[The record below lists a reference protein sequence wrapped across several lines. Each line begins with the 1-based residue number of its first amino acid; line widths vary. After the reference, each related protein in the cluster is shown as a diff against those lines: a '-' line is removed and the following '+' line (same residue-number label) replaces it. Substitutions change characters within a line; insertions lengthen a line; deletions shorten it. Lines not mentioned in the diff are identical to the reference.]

1 MLRAFFIISTVCVA
15 GVLSLAG
22 FRGDK
27 FHNPPIQLVPDMKH
41 QPKVITQ
48 HGSRFFA
55 DNRGDHMPVEG
66 TIPVGYNLNGRYYQS
81 GASNLQGDSGFSSQP
96 TYRDTGVMGEF
107 YGDGIPEKVTEIFL
121 QRGHE
126 RYEIHCVVCHGRV
139 GEGNGVAKS
148 FGLATVASLM
158 DDRIRTQPD
167 GQIFSTITHGKN
179 TMGAY
184 GPNISVSDRWA
195 IVAYLRALQKS
206 QGVKASELSAELQAK
221 LNAK

>member
-1 MLRAFFIISTVCVA
+1 MLRAFFIIFTVCVA

-27 FHNPPIQLVPDMKH
+27 FSNPPIQLVPDMKH

-66 TIPVGYNLNGRYYQS
+66 TIPVGYNLKGRYYQA
-81 GASNLQGDSGFSSQP
+81 GASNLPGESGFSSQP
-96 TYRDTGVMGEF
+96 TYRDTGAMGEF
-107 YGDGIPEKVTEIFL
+107 YGDGIPEKVTEAFL

-148 FGLATVASLM
+148 FGLATVASLL
-158 DDRIRTQPD
+158 DERIRTQPD

-184 GPNISVSDRWA
+184 GSNISVEDRWA

-206 QGVKASELSAELQAK
+206 ESLKVEQLSPDQKAQLEK
-221 LNAK
+221 K